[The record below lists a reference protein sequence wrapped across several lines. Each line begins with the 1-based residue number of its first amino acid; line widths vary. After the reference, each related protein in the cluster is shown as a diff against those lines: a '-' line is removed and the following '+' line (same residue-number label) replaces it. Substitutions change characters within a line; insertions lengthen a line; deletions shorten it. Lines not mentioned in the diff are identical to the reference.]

1 MFMMADKLN
10 KGELIA
16 LNNIRNRILNLYDY
30 PELVVPNINDIC
42 ACACYGNRFSDR
54 KRPVHMLIYILNHME
69 DKELLGFADDLY
81 YWKSIMAYRDRKP
94 SLIPC
99 LQDDVADN
107 INCSK
112 RLKKYLK
119 YRGGYTYK
127 LLDKSLEATYDS
139 LEEHKVDKN
148 EFYDLLI
155 RKFKMSLLPKQAH
168 HQLYNK
174 AKTAYLHSHYLF
186 TPNDIKKYGLQDIKP
201 ILSQC
206 GLIATAEQIAE
217 NRKYND
223 EVEEIYNNIVGNEDI
238 LTK

>member
-1 MFMMADKLN
+1 MMVDKLD

-42 ACACYGNRFSDR
+42 ACACYGNRFSDK
-54 KRPVHMLIYILNHME
+54 KRPVHLLIYILNKMD
-69 DKELLGFADDLY
+69 DKELKGFASDLF
-81 YWKSIMAYRDRKP
+81 YWKSQMAYRDRKP
-94 SLIPC
+94 SLIPW

-127 LLDKSLEATYDS
+127 LLDKTLECTDEQ

-148 EFYDLLI
+148 EFYGLLM
-155 RKFKMSLLPKQAH
+155 RKFKISLLPNQV
-168 HQLYNK
+168 YYEIFEK
-174 AKTAYLHSHYLF
+174 AKTAHLHSYFLF
-186 TPNDIKKYGLQDIKP
+186 TPNDIKKYGLQDIES

-206 GLIATAEQIAE
+206 GLIPTIEQIAE

-223 EVEEIYNNIVGNEDI
+223 EVQEIYDSIVGKENTLI
-238 LTK
+238 K

>member
-1 MFMMADKLN
+1 MIKKLDK
-10 KGELIA
+10 GDLIA

-42 ACACYGNRFSDR
+42 CCACYGNRFSDK

-69 DKELLGFADDLY
+69 DKELFGFADDLY
-81 YWKSIMAYRDRKP
+81 YWKSTMAYRDRKP
-94 SLIPC
+94 SLISW

-119 YRGGYTYK
+119 HRGGYTYK
-127 LLDKSLEATYDS
+127 LLDESLEETDTS

-148 EFYDLLI
+148 EFYGLLL
-155 RKFKMSLLPKQAH
+155 RKFKLSLLPNKVH
-168 HQLYNK
+168 HEIYKK
-174 AKTAYLHSHYLF
+174 AKTAYLHSHFLF
-186 TPNDIKKYGLQDIKP
+186 TPNDIIKYNLQEIEP

-206 GLIATAEQIAE
+206 GLMATKEQIAE
-217 NRKYND
+217 NTKYND
-223 EVEEIYNNIVGNEDI
+223 EVQDIYENIVECQNNFI
-238 LTK
+238 K

>member
-1 MFMMADKLN
+1 MIKKLG
-10 KGELIA
+10 KGDLIT

-42 ACACYGNRFSDR
+42 CCAYYGNRFSDK
-54 KRPVHMLIYILNHME
+54 KRPVHMLIYILNNME
-69 DKELLGFADDLY
+69 DKELFGFADDLY
-81 YWKSIMAYRDRKP
+81 YWKSKMAYRDRKP
-94 SLIPC
+94 SLIPW
-99 LQDDVADN
+99 LSDDVADK
-107 INCSK
+107 IICSR

-127 LLDKSLEATYDS
+127 LLDESLEETDGS

-148 EFYDLLI
+148 EFYGLLV

-168 HQLYNK
+168 RQLYNK

-186 TPNDIKKYGLQDIKP
+186 TPNDIKKYGLQDIEP

-206 GLIATAEQIAE
+206 GLIATKEQIAE
-217 NRKYND
+217 NTKYND
-223 EVEEIYNNIVGNEDI
+223 EVQSIYKDVFECRSD

>member
-1 MFMMADKLN
+1 MIEKLDK
-10 KGELIA
+10 GDLIA

-42 ACACYGNRFSDR
+42 CCACYGNRFSDK
-54 KRPVHMLIYILNHME
+54 KRSVHMLIYILNNME
-69 DKELLGFADDLY
+69 DKELFGFADDLY

-94 SLIPC
+94 SLISW

-127 LLDKSLEATYDS
+127 LLDKSLEETDNS

-148 EFYDLLI
+148 EFYGLLL
-155 RKFKMSLLPKQAH
+155 RKFKLSLLPNKVH
-168 HQLYNK
+168 HEIYKK
-174 AKTAYLHSHYLF
+174 AKTAYLHSHFLF
-186 TPNDIKKYGLQDIKP
+186 TPNDIIKYNLQEIEP
-201 ILSQC
+201 MLSQC
-206 GLIATAEQIAE
+206 GLMATKEQIAE
-217 NRKYND
+217 NTKYND
-223 EVEEIYNNIVGNEDI
+223 EVQDIYENIVECQNDYI
-238 LTK
+238 K

>member
-1 MFMMADKLN
+1 MIEKLN
-10 KGELIA
+10 KGDLIT
-16 LNNIRNRILNLYDY
+16 LNNIRNRILNLHDY

-42 ACACYGNRFSDR
+42 CCACYGNRFSDK
-54 KRPVHMLIYILNHME
+54 KRPVYMLIYILNHME

-107 INCSK
+107 INCSR

-119 YRGGYTYK
+119 YRCGYAYK
-127 LLDKSLEATYDS
+127 LLDKSIEQTEDS

-148 EFYDLLI
+148 EFYGMLL
-155 RKFKMSLLPKQAH
+155 RKFKMSLLPNKAH
-168 HQLYNK
+168 HELYKK

-186 TPNDIKKYGLQDIKP
+186 TPNDIQKYDLQEIES

-206 GLIATAEQIAE
+206 GLIATKEQIDE
-217 NRKYND
+217 NTKYNN
-223 EVEEIYNNIVGNEDI
+223 EVQRIYEDI
-238 LTK
+238 VECKSDFVK